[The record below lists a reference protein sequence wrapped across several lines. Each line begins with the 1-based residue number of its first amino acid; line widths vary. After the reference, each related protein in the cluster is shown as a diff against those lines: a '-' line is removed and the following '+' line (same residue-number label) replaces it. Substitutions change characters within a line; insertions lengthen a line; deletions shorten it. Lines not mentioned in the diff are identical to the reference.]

1 MDNGLSENIFLTSD
15 DFISTKLF
23 FVLNMT
29 QGANP
34 RKEYRALSSGP
45 LTLSRR
51 KLFVEAIDSNIEHG
65 DKYGISACKGGI
77 FPCCTSSKKIFL
89 EGVMIIY

>member
-1 MDNGLSENIFLTSD
+1 MDNGLSENIFLRSD

-29 QGANP
+29 QGSNP
-34 RKEYRALSSGP
+34 RKEYRAISSGP

-51 KLFVEAIDSNIEHG
+51 KLFIEATDSYIVHG
-65 DKYGISACKGGI
+65 GKYGISVCKGGI
-77 FPCCTSSKKIFL
+77 FPLCTSSKKGFF